1 MKSHVW
7 WIIGGIIALIG
18 GFFALLNPVPA
29 TLAVNFFSGWSFI
42 MFGILALVGV
52 FQLDRGR
59 HKMFMAIFG
68 LAALLL
74 GISLIA
80 NPLAGVL
87 TLTLLV
93 ASIILI
99 SGIARIFS
107 AFHLRGTRLFWL
119 MLVSGV
125 ISVLLAVLIFADFPA
140 SAMSILGL
148 FLGFELLFSSISMF
162 SMASIAAQAE
172 KARGQF

>member
-29 TLAVNFFSGWSFI
+29 TLAVNFFAGWSFI

-99 SGIARIFS
+99 FFKFS
-107 AFHLRGTRLFWL
+107 FNNFNH
-119 MLVSGV
+119 
-125 ISVLLAVLIFADFPA
+125 
-140 SAMSILGL
+140 
-148 FLGFELLFSSISMF
+148 
-162 SMASIAAQAE
+162 
-172 KARGQF
+172 

>member
-29 TLAVNFFSGWSFI
+29 TLAVNFFAGWSFI

-68 LAALLL
+68 QT
-74 GISLIA
+74 SCC
-80 NPLAGVL
+80 VVE
-87 TLTLLV
+87 T
-93 ASIILI
+93 I
-99 SGIARIFS
+99 SGS
-107 AFHLRGTRLFWL
+107 CK
-119 MLVSGV
+119 
-125 ISVLLAVLIFADFPA
+125 LI
-140 SAMSILGL
+140 
-148 FLGFELLFSSISMF
+148 
-162 SMASIAAQAE
+162 
-172 KARGQF
+172 